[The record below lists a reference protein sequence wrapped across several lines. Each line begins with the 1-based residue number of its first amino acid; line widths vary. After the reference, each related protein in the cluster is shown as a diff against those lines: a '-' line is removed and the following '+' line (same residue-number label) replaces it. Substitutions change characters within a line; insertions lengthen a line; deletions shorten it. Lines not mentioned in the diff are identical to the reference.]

1 MTKRD
6 KSSVLIANNL
16 GRHALVFNE
25 DDVVLML
32 RAAVEHEGSQVA
44 FAKRHGLDR
53 VLVNMI
59 LNGKKAV
66 SGSIAKALGLGKV
79 YVAEQ
84 VESDFTD
91 HSECSE
97 LRCRLTT
104 EWQPMPSS

>member
-6 KSSVLIANNL
+6 KSSV
-16 GRHALVFNE
+16 
-25 DDVVLML
+25 L

-66 SGSIAKALGLGKV
+66 SGSIAKALGLRKV

-91 HSECSE
+91 YSECSE

>member
-59 LNGKKAV
+59 LNGKK
-66 SGSIAKALGLGKV
+66 SREWLHCKGSRAPQGV
-79 YVAEQ
+79 RRRTSRE
-84 VESDFTD
+84 
-91 HSECSE
+91 
-97 LRCRLTT
+97 
-104 EWQPMPSS
+104 

>member
-1 MTKRD
+1 
-6 KSSVLIANNL
+6 LFGIY
-16 GRHALVFNE
+16 
-25 DDVVLML
+25 
-32 RAAVEHEGSQVA
+32 
-44 FAKRHGLDR
+44 
-53 VLVNMI
+53 
-59 LNGKKAV
+59 GKKMLNVPLADR
-66 SGSIAKALGLGKV
+66 GGRTKWPRLRKV